1 MENILLKSTPMK
13 IVQVIC
19 LFVFS
24 WNQIFVYIFI
34 SAVCLLFSAVSG
46 TSSILNGKV
55 ASYELDTKSETVTGI
70 LVRTFE
76 NNLNVMALAEDEK
89 PGKSTDPKIK

>member
-1 MENILLKSTPMK
+1 M
-13 IVQVIC
+13 
-19 LFVFS
+19 
-24 WNQIFVYIFI
+24 
-34 SAVCLLFSAVSG
+34 
-46 TSSILNGKV
+46 NGKV